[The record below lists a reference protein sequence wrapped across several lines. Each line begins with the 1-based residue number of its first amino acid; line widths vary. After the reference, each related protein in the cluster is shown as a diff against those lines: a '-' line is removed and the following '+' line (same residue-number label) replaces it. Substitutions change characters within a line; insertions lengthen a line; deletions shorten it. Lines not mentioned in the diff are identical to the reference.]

1 MRCVPTKEEEMLV
14 EKARPYFIYPPI
26 NGYPIK
32 PDAPKEIFDAID
44 RLRELNQESKE
55 EIS

>member
-1 MRCVPTKEEEMLV
+1 MRCVPTKEEEKLV

-44 RLRELNQESKE
+44 RLRELNQEIKE
-55 EIS
+55 